1 LAHRPV
7 FTYRGY
13 ALMSEGRRHKV
24 LAGDLVGLPATASA
38 HQEIIGALHVAL
50 RTRGE
55 SAGASRVMF
64 SPIDV
69 CLSDTDVLQPDLLFV
84 GAERLAIIEAPW
96 PLSGRPLSAVR
107 RPARAISVPGL
118 SVIGVGCPEYWIVDP
133 DARAVEVLAHGQD
146 GLQLARAEI
155 RFRCRDSGCPRPHA
169 SRG

>member
-1 LAHRPV
+1 
-7 FTYRGY
+7 
-13 ALMSEGRRHKV
+13 MSEGRRHESSQV
-24 LAGDLVGLPATASA
+24 IWWACQQRPRP

-50 RTRGE
+50 CTRGE
-55 SAGASRVMF
+55 RAGASRVMF

-96 PLSGRPLSAVR
+96 PLSVRPLSAVR

-133 DARAVEVLAHGQD
+133 DARAVEGAGPRARRPAARKGGDPIPLPGFRLPAAARFT
-146 GLQLARAEI
+146 GLTA
-155 RFRCRDSGCPRPHA
+155 
-169 SRG
+169 